1 MLNSAVRVSS
11 ISVTSFS
18 YILLMLGLAA
28 DLKTTHPFS
37 QRVFADGVF

>member
-1 MLNSAVRVSS
+1 MLNSALRVRT
-11 ISVTSFS
+11 ISVTSFL

-28 DLKTTHPFS
+28 LKTTHPFS